1 MSLGTRLLLVVGLLV
16 SMSLGIWSAR
26 VEESTREE
34 RGVSVPSEGL
44 LASQRELL
52 KKLARLRQILEGFE
66 NSLSALKGYV
76 FVGRKK
82 VYKNGRYTPEEEIK
96 VEVDRLERRIHMKW
110 LSPNKRG
117 QEVWWPAGEND
128 PRLVARGP
136 GWKRIF
142 KVKLDPLSDLAMK
155 DSLHPI
161 YHVGFDYI
169 AQVLQQQLK
178 LAQEYG
184 VDLEVEDCSDESGRI
199 CLEITLPKDRYPEF
213 YCYRARIEFNPSLK
227 LPTKLMIWDKI
238 DGEMRL
244 VESYEYTLEDLEY
257 IDGTK
262 DADRGGR

>member
-1 MSLGTRLLLVVGLLV
+1 
-16 SMSLGIWSAR
+16 MSLGIRVALVIGLMASLSLGVWFAR
-26 VEESTREE
+26 IEESTWEE
-34 RGVSVPSEGL
+34 STSSPSKGLVVSQKEF
-44 LASQRELL
+44 L
-52 KKLARLRQILEGFE
+52 KKLARLRQILAGFE
-66 NSLSALKGYV
+66 DSLNRLRGYV
-76 FVGRKK
+76 FVGRKR
-82 VYKNGRYTPEEEIK
+82 VYKNGRYTPEEEIE
-96 VEVDRLERRIHMKW
+96 VEVDRLDKRIHMRW

-128 PRLVARGP
+128 YRLVARGP

-161 YHVGFDYI
+161 YHAGFDYI
-169 AQVLQQQLK
+169 AKVLQEQLR
-178 LAQEYG
+178 LAQDYG
-184 VDLEVEDCSDESGRI
+184 VDLDVEDCSDGSGNI

-244 VESYEYTLEDLEY
+244 VERYEYTLEDLEY
-257 IDGTK
+257 LDGAK